1 MRYEI
6 SALANGVRAVAAPLK
21 ERNSIAVGVWV
32 RVGGRDE
39 TPRLSGISH
48 FLEHLVFKGTSKRT
62 TNQIKEEVEGV
73 GGALNAFTA
82 EECTC
87 FFAKAAEKHFERVFD
102 VLCDMVLNASLR
114 EADIVKERTVVMEE
128 IKMTQD
134 QPAHLVE
141 EILSEI
147 TWPSHALGR
156 PLAGTLETVGAM
168 SRQEIRTYRD
178 TYYQPGFITV
188 AASGAIDQKKLVKS
202 VAARF
207 ASRKNGAPKEY
218 ALFKARQTEP
228 RFKIFFKKTEQTH
241 LAFTMHAFQKDH
253 PDETALELLSIIL
266 GGNMSSRLFNEVRE
280 KRGLAYDV
288 GSFVRK
294 FHETGA
300 FGVEAGIDNRK
311 VKDAMAVILKE
322 LEKAA
327 RRPVTAG
334 ELKRAKEF
342 YLGQLGLGLENSMNH
357 MLWVGESVVSL
368 GRCKTPAEITQKVR
382 AVTAGDL
389 RRVARGIFR
398 PDSFNFALVG
408 PQKPRLEKDLR
419 RLLSFS

>member
-6 SALANGVRAVAAPLK
+6 TTLPNGVRAVAAPLK

-32 RVGGRDE
+32 RAGGRDE
-39 TPRLSGISH
+39 TPALSGISH
-48 FLEHLVFKGTSKRT
+48 FLEHLVFKGTAART
-62 TNQIKEEVEGV
+62 TNQIKEAVEGV
-73 GGALNAFTA
+73 GGSLNAFTA

-87 FFAKAAEKHFERVFD
+87 FFAKAAAKHFDRVFD
-102 VLCDMVLNASLR
+102 VLCDMVLYPSLR
-114 EADIVKERTVVMEE
+114 EADIVKERTVIMEE

-141 EILSEI
+141 ELLSEI

-168 SRQEIRTYRD
+168 TRADIRAYKER
-178 TYYQPGFITV
+178 YYQPGFITV
-188 AASGAIDQKKLVKS
+188 AASGAIGQKKLVQS
-202 VAARF
+202 AASRFAAR
-207 ASRKNGAPKEY
+207 KDGTPKAYE
-218 ALFKARQTEP
+218 LFKARQTEP
-228 RFKIFFKKTEQTH
+228 RFRIFFKKTEQTH
-241 LAFTMHAFQKDH
+241 FAFTMHAFEKDH
-253 PDETALELLSIIL
+253 PDETALEILSIIL

-300 FGVEAGIDNRK
+300 FGVEAGVDNRK
-311 VKDAMAVILKE
+311 VKDAVAVILKE
-322 LEKAA
+322 LEKIA

-334 ELKRAKEF
+334 ELRRAKEF
-342 YLGQLGLGLENSMNH
+342 HLGQLGLGLENSMNH
-357 MLWVGESVVSL
+357 MLWVGESAVSL
-368 GRCKTPAEITQKVR
+368 GRCKTPAEIAQKVR

-389 RRVARGIFR
+389 RRVAKRLFR
-398 PDSFNFALVG
+398 AESFNFALVG
-408 PQKPRLEKDLR
+408 PQEPRLERDLR
-419 RLLSFS
+419 RLVPFS